1 MATDPFITDCV
12 AFIGRHR
19 STIARTLSR
28 MVAIRSHSGEERPL
42 ARFIIS
48 LVRRDK
54 QLFPGT
60 ADVSIV
66 RGNVIIRIGHKRA
79 PILFDA
85 HLDTVPVADPDHWR
99 HPPFAG
105 HIAGGAVHGRGS
117 CDDKASV
124 TAMLF
129 AAAFLH
135 QHIRAAAAGREHCA
149 ATFSFSVNEEVSLG
163 GVRDVLRVVSPRAV
177 VIGEPSNLR
186 VVRGHKGKWAFRA
199 VFSGRSAHASVP
211 ERGDNAIYRAQ
222 QLVNAVQR
230 AAMHAR
236 PVPPLGRP
244 VCSVTGIES
253 QSNSVNTIPS
263 RCTVTVDYRSV
274 VGETERS
281 VRARL
286 LAGVPASRCRIEPL
300 HPFLPAWVLEKHH
313 PLLVAALAARRAVGD
328 RSPAVRW
335 PFCTN
340 GSITMGMHGIPT
352 IGFGP
357 GDPMRAHTTDES
369 VPLREVEE
377 AAVGYALLARNAAHV
392 L

>member
-1 MATDPFITDCV
+1 MATDPFTTDCI
-12 AFIGRHR
+12 AFIERHR
-19 STIARTLSR
+19 STIARTLSH
-28 MVAIRSHSGEERPL
+28 MVAIRSLSGAERPL
-42 ARFIIS
+42 ARYIVS
-48 LVRRDK
+48 LIRRDK
-54 QLFPGT
+54 RLFPGT
-60 ADVSIV
+60 VNVSIV
-66 RGNVIIRIGHKRA
+66 RSNVIIRIGRTRT
-79 PILFDA
+79 PVLFDA
-85 HLDTVPVADPDHWR
+85 HLDTVPVADPDTWR
-99 HPPFAG
+99 HPPFSG
-105 HIAGGAVHGRGS
+105 RITGGTVYGRGS

-124 TAMLF
+124 TAILF

-135 QHIRAAAAGREHCA
+135 RHIRTAAACREQCA
-149 ATFSFSVNEEVSLG
+149 ATFSFSINEEVALG
-163 GVRDVLRVVSPRAV
+163 GVRDVLRAVSPRAV

-199 VFSGRSAHASVP
+199 VFNGRSAHASVP

-222 QLVNAVQR
+222 RLVDAVQR
-230 AAMHAR
+230 AATQAR

-253 QSNSVNTIPS
+253 QSNSVNTIPA

-274 VGETERS
+274 PGETERS

-286 LAGVPASRCRIEPL
+286 LAGIAASRCRIEPL
-300 HPFLPAWVLEKHH
+300 HPFLPAWVLDDDH
-313 PLLVAALAARRAVGD
+313 PLLAAALAAGRIVGD
-328 RSPAVRW
+328 RSPAVLW

-340 GSITMGMHGIPT
+340 GSLTMGVHGIPT

-369 VPLREVEE
+369 VPLRAVEQ
-377 AAVGYALLARNAAHV
+377 AAVRYALLARNAASA